1 MPVPGKPVSEMRSV
15 LAQSLDD
22 RWAKYTRELK
32 RCRRRCTEKSVH
44 DLRVA
49 TRRLI
54 CSLDLIMTVRSN
66 DRLVK
71 IRRELKKRLKSFGP
85 LRDIQ
90 IQVLYVEKLLETYP
104 ELETFLTVLLL
115 RERRAIKQI
124 HRGLQEVRTASMEK
138 VIAESRADFAG
149 QTAGAW
155 IEPIVRDAV
164 VGVAAAAFARASD
177 FRRRIDVTQPGTIH
191 RLRVAFKKFRYMVEV
206 LQPVLG
212 WVSDGTLKALNAY
225 QVRMGDI
232 QDTEVLTSVVN
243 AYALRGAKTHRD
255 NLLRVHQE
263 LRRRHAALID
273 VFMESADE
281 LYTFWRPGLTVSA
294 RLPA

>member
-1 MPVPGKPVSEMRSV
+1 
-15 LAQSLDD
+15 
-22 RWAKYTRELK
+22 
-32 RCRRRCTEKSVH
+32 
-44 DLRVA
+44 
-49 TRRLI
+49 
-54 CSLDLIMTVRSN
+54 
-66 DRLVK
+66 
-71 IRRELKKRLKSFGP
+71 
-85 LRDIQ
+85 
-90 IQVLYVEKLLETYP
+90 
-104 ELETFLTVLLL
+104 
-115 RERRAIKQI
+115 
-124 HRGLQEVRTASMEK
+124 
-138 VIAESRADFAG
+138 
-149 QTAGAW
+149 
-155 IEPIVRDAV
+155 
-164 VGVAAAAFARASD
+164 
-177 FRRRIDVTQPGTIH
+177 
-191 RLRVAFKKFRYMVEV
+191 MVEV

-212 WVSDGTLKALNAY
+212 WVSDDTLKALNAY